1 MGRLAGVAGFAVVMV
16 LLSSA
21 GNARA
26 DVVVRVDK
34 SSQRMSVIVNGEH
47 RYTWAVSTG
56 IYGTP
61 SGTFRPQSLA
71 RYHRS
76 TLYNNAPMPYSIFYD
91 GNFAIHGTT
100 HVSQLGGP
108 ASRGCIRLHPS
119 KRRRPVLAGAAT
131 GPGQHQNFDPLG
143 RIRLKWN
150 PREQRTRSAPSL
162 ACGGGWGGVS
172 MRAIEAPQRGAK
184 SATRSCTPL
193 MSPSNMAKFSRLTA
207 TKTPTPRVG
216 ASTT

>member
-1 MGRLAGVAGFAVVMV
+1 MGRAAATAALAVAISMLA
-16 LLSSA
+16 SA
-21 GNARA
+21 GDARA
-26 DVVVRVDK
+26 DVLVRIDK

-47 RYTWAVSTG
+47 RHTWAVSTG

-119 KRRRPVLAGAAT
+119 NAAVLFSLVQKEG
-131 GPGQHQNFDPLG
+131 LG
-143 RIRLKWN
+143 NTRISIR
-150 PREQRTRSAPSL
+150 
-162 ACGGGWGGVS
+162 
-172 MRAIEAPQRGAK
+172 
-184 SATRSCTPL
+184 
-193 MSPSNMAKFSRLTA
+193 
-207 TKTPTPRVG
+207 
-216 ASTT
+216 

>member
-1 MGRLAGVAGFAVVMV
+1 MGRLAGVAGLAVSVS
-16 LLSSA
+16 LLSWP
-21 GNARA
+21 GDARA
-26 DVVVRVDK
+26 DVVVSIDK

-47 RYTWAVSTG
+47 RYTWPVSTG

-108 ASRGCIRLHPS
+108 ASRGCIRLHPLQC
-119 KRRRPVLAGAAT
+119 RRPVFPGAERR
-131 GPGQHQNFDPLG
+131 PRQHQNFDPLG
-143 RIRLKWN
+143 PAAQLC
-150 PREQRTRSAPSL
+150 PRCRGFGSNASEHAL
-162 ACGGGWGGVS
+162 V
-172 MRAIEAPQRGAK
+172 EAPQRGAK

-193 MSPSNMAKFSRLTA
+193 VSPSNMGKFSRLTA

>member
-1 MGRLAGVAGFAVVMV
+1 MGRVAGAAALAVAVSM
-16 LLSSA
+16 LSSS

-26 DVVVRVDK
+26 DLLVRVDK

-47 RYTWAVSTG
+47 RYSWPVSTG

-61 SGTFRPQSLA
+61 SGSFRPQSLA

-100 HVSQLGGP
+100 HVAQLGGR

-119 KRRRPVLAGAAT
+119 NAAILFSLVQT
-131 GPGQHQNFDPLG
+131 EGLG
-143 RIRLKWN
+143 NTRISI
-150 PREQRTRSAPSL
+150 Q
-162 ACGGGWGGVS
+162 
-172 MRAIEAPQRGAK
+172 
-184 SATRSCTPL
+184 
-193 MSPSNMAKFSRLTA
+193 
-207 TKTPTPRVG
+207 
-216 ASTT
+216 